1 MRQLWIITSL
11 LVLSACESTD
21 TTREPVSAVLV
32 APDAAVQ
39 AELKERVSEA
49 LGTETFLSSSALT
62 ESHVLIVERRPYQ
75 QLDNQGVGERIVDR
89 PDHFELYRQGE
100 DCLLRHRQSEREWV
114 LQHARCQPVAE

>member
-1 MRQLWIITSL
+1 MRQFWMIASL
-11 LVLSACESTD
+11 LLLGACQSSD
-21 TTREPVSAVLV
+21 TPPEPVSAVLIN
-32 APDAAVQ
+32 PDTATR
-39 AELKERVSEA
+39 AELKQRVSEA
-49 LGTETFLSSSALT
+49 LGAETFLSSSALT

-114 LQHARCQPVAE
+114 LQHARCQPVAD